1 MEVYQGTYDDVKEW
15 LRSGQVDIGFL
26 ASSCQEE
33 FTLTE
38 LLREPLLCLLPAD
51 WPAPPDGV
59 MTPALMSQK
68 NFVVQGDATDA
79 DMRRFL
85 KKYKIG
91 VQRCCHVI
99 DDMAN
104 IAMVEAGVGMSILPR
119 LTIKDCTAN
128 IQILPIEPAEERVV
142 GLALPRP
149 SAMAPAVEQMFN
161 HVVEYCKA
169 NA

>member
-1 MEVYQGTYDDVKEW
+1 
-15 LRSGQVDIGFL
+15 
-26 ASSCQEE
+26 
-33 FTLTE
+33 
-38 LLREPLLCLLPAD
+38 
-51 WPAPPDGV
+51 
-59 MTPALMSQK
+59 MTPAMMSQK
-68 NFVVQGDATDA
+68 NYVVQGDATDA

-104 IAMVEAGVGMSILPR
+104 ISMVEAGVGMSILPQ
-119 LTIKDCTAN
+119 LTIKDCAAN

-149 SAMAPAVEQMFN
+149 AAMAPAVEQMFR
-161 HVVEYCKA
+161 HIVDYCKA
-169 NA
+169 NN

>member
-1 MEVYQGTYDDVKEW
+1 
-15 LRSGQVDIGFL
+15 
-26 ASSCQEE
+26 
-33 FTLTE
+33 
-38 LLREPLLCLLPAD
+38 
-51 WPAPPDGV
+51 
-59 MTPALMSQK
+59 MTPAMMSQK

-104 IAMVEAGVGMSILPR
+104 ISMVEAGVGMSILPQ

-128 IQILPIEPAEERVV
+128 IQVLPIEPAEERVV

-149 SAMAPAVEQMFN
+149 AAMAPAVEQMF
-161 HVVEYCKA
+161 HHIVDYCKA
-169 NA
+169 HN

>member
-1 MEVYQGTYDDVKEW
+1 
-15 LRSGQVDIGFL
+15 
-26 ASSCQEE
+26 
-33 FTLTE
+33 
-38 LLREPLLCLLPAD
+38 
-51 WPAPPDGV
+51 

-99 DDMAN
+99 DDMSN
-104 IAMVEAGVGMSILPR
+104 IAMVEAGIGMSILPQ
-119 LTIKDCTAN
+119 LTIKDCSAH
-128 IQILPIEPAEERVV
+128 IQILPIQPAEERVV

-149 SAMAPAVEQMFN
+149 AAMAPAVEQMF
-161 HVVEYCKA
+161 HHIVDFCKNSA
-169 NA
+169 PLH